1 MLVVLKPP
9 VVVLNVL
16 LLRVELLLGCVTSVV
31 LLERPSVVLVPV
43 VVDLKFVI
51 VFCGV
56 DDVE

>member
-16 LLRVELLLGCVTSVV
+16 LLGVELLLGCVTPVV
-31 LLERPSVVLVPV
+31 LLEGPSVVLVPV